1 MVYQNP
7 KINSLVDVISV
18 PITIM
23 HRSARSLNIPP
34 APPPFQRN
42 ARASDRRR
50 YLGGGEFEPCLGE
63 PWGGEIEP
71 KVSSLSSG
79 IQVLYLLNMK
89 AF

>member
-7 KINSLVDVISV
+7 KINSLVDNVISV

-34 APPPFQRN
+34 AHPPPPLFQRN

-50 YLGGGEFEPCLGE
+50 YLGGGEFEPCSTGVGKLNLKY
-63 PWGGEIEP
+63 P
-71 KVSSLSSG
+71 VSLAEYKSY
-79 IQVLYLLNMK
+79 I
-89 AF
+89 F

>member
-7 KINSLVDVISV
+7 KINSLVDNVISV

-50 YLGGGEFEPCLGE
+50 YLGGGEFEPCFTGVGKLNLKC
-63 PWGGEIEP
+63 P
-71 KVSSLSSG
+71 VSLAEYKSY
-79 IQVLYLLNMK
+79 I
-89 AF
+89 F

>member
-7 KINSLVDVISV
+7 KINSLVDNVISV

-34 APPPFQRN
+34 APPPPPFQRN

-50 YLGGGEFEPCLGE
+50 YLGVGEFEPCFTGVGKLNLKY
-63 PWGGEIEP
+63 P
-71 KVSSLSSG
+71 VSLAEYKSY
-79 IQVLYLLNMK
+79 I
-89 AF
+89 F

>member
-7 KINSLVDVISV
+7 KINSLVDNVISV

-34 APPPFQRN
+34 AHPPPLFQRN

-50 YLGGGEFEPCLGE
+50 YLGGGEFEPCSTGVGKLNLKY
-63 PWGGEIEP
+63 P
-71 KVSSLSSG
+71 VSLAEYKSY
-79 IQVLYLLNMK
+79 I
-89 AF
+89 F

>member
-7 KINSLVDVISV
+7 KINSLVDNVISV

-34 APPPFQRN
+34 APPPPFQRN

-50 YLGGGEFEPCLGE
+50 YLGGGEFEPCFTGVGKLNLKY
-63 PWGGEIEP
+63 P
-71 KVSSLSSG
+71 VSLSEYKSY
-79 IQVLYLLNMK
+79 I
-89 AF
+89 F

>member
-7 KINSLVDVISV
+7 KINSLVDNVISV

-34 APPPFQRN
+34 EPPPPLQRN

-50 YLGGGEFEPCLGE
+50 YLGGGEFEPCFTGVGKLNLKY
-63 PWGGEIEP
+63 P
-71 KVSSLSSG
+71 VSLAEYKSY
-79 IQVLYLLNMK
+79 I
-89 AF
+89 F

>member
-7 KINSLVDVISV
+7 KINSLVDNVISV

-34 APPPFQRN
+34 APPPPFQRN

-50 YLGGGEFEPCLGE
+50 YLGEGNLNLALLGWE
-63 PWGGEIEP
+63 
-71 KVSSLSSG
+71 
-79 IQVLYLLNMK
+79 N
-89 AF
+89 

>member
-7 KINSLVDVISV
+7 KINSLVDNVISV

-34 APPPFQRN
+34 APPPPFQCN

-50 YLGGGEFEPCLGE
+50 YLGGGEFEPCFTGVGKLNLKY
-63 PWGGEIEP
+63 P
-71 KVSSLSSG
+71 VSLAEYKSY
-79 IQVLYLLNMK
+79 I
-89 AF
+89 F